1 MSSPKIERNGAI
13 LSIQEEKP
21 IPFPVLDS
29 DWKKRR
35 FAAFWG
41 AVLLGGILWA
51 ASSPSSSHADA
62 RGETPSSV
70 TALAEHP
77 PLDEAE
83 TQAFLET
90 MRQSLASVQTLQAR
104 FVQERRVSMFVD
116 TLVTTGVCLFEP
128 PQRLRWEMT
137 EPYVSVLIHTP
148 RGVSKFDKEEGQLRK
163 MRLGGEEILTQVLE
177 QIGDWMRGDF
187 TRAREAYT
195 LEVRRAPA
203 KALLILRPRSEKMS
217 QMLQAIELTIN
228 TADCHVTQVV
238 IRETAEDS
246 VQIRFVREKINAP
259 VPDRAFDLKTPLW
272 PLPDLF

>member
-1 MSSPKIERNGAI
+1 MKMSSPKIERNGAI

-137 EPYVSVLIHTP
+137 EPYVSVLIHT
-148 RGVSKFDKEEGQLRK
+148 
-163 MRLGGEEILTQVLE
+163 
-177 QIGDWMRGDF
+177 
-187 TRAREAYT
+187 RAGSRSSTKKKGNCA
-195 LEVRRAPA
+195 RCAWGA
-203 KALLILRPRSEKMS
+203 KKS
-217 QMLQAIELTIN
+217 
-228 TADCHVTQVV
+228 
-238 IRETAEDS
+238 
-246 VQIRFVREKINAP
+246 
-259 VPDRAFDLKTPLW
+259 
-272 PLPDLF
+272 